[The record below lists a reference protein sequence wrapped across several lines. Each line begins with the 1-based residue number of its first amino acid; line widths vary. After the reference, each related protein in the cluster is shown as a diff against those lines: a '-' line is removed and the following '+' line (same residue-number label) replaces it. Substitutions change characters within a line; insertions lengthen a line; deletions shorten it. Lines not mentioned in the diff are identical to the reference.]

1 MLHFCSFRYFGTLF
15 ALEHKK
21 RSIMISRIKSHSL
34 KTLLIALFII
44 PLVSLGQPAVRQ
56 MGNTAFQRGEKLTF
70 KVYYQSLITGKVTAG
85 EAKIEVRDKKVI
97 KNKRPTYHIV
107 GTGESKGAFD
117 FFFKVRDRFET
128 FIDEEGMF
136 PWYFIRRTREG
147 GYKKDDEVT
156 FEQFS
161 NLAISRNAVKKV
173 PPNIQDI
180 VSVFYYARTLDI
192 TGVKPGDSF
201 PLSFFL
207 DDSVYVSK
215 IIFLGREQVTTESGT
230 FNCLKFKPMVAT
242 GEVFKEP
249 YPMQLWVTDDRN
261 RIPVKV
267 QSAVIVG
274 SVKME
279 LIAYE
284 GIRNPVSAIVQNG
297 KKK

>member
-1 MLHFCSFRYFGTLF
+1 LYYCDYFGTLF
-15 ALEHKK
+15 ANTAETAF
-21 RSIMISRIKSHSL
+21 IMNVKQ
-34 KTLLIALFII
+34 KTLITKALLFLLLIMPALTWSQ
-44 PLVSLGQPAVRQ
+44 VVRQ
-56 MGNTAFQRGEKLTF
+56 MGNTAFERGEKLNF
-70 KVYYQSLITGKVTAG
+70 KVYYQSLLTGKVTAG
-85 EAKIEVRDKKVI
+85 EAKIEVKDKKVM
-97 KNKRPTYHIV
+97 KNNRPTYHIV
-107 GTGESKGAFD
+107 GTGQSKGAFN
-117 FFFKVRDRFET
+117 FFFKVDDRFET

-161 NLAISRNAVKKV
+161 NMAISRNAVKRV
-173 PPNIQDI
+173 PSNIQDI

-192 TGVKPGDSF
+192 TGVDPGDSF

-230 FNCLKFKPMVAT
+230 YNCLKFKPMVAT

-249 YPMQLWVTDDRN
+249 YPMQLWITDDKN
-261 RIPVKV
+261 RIPVLM
-267 QSAVIVG
+267 QSAVVVG

-279 LIAYE
+279 LISFE
-284 GIRNPVSAIVQNG
+284 GIRNPVTALVHKE

>member
-1 MLHFCSFRYFGTLF
+1 MSSVNMPRIFLLLVFSFCIPF
-15 ALEHKK
+15 
-21 RSIMISRIKSHSL
+21 SIY
-34 KTLLIALFII
+34 A
-44 PLVSLGQPAVRQ
+44 QPRKVE
-56 MGNTAFQRGEKLTF
+56 NTAFNRGEKLNF
-70 KVYYQSLITGKVTAG
+70 KVYYQSLLTGKVTAG
-85 EAKIEVRDKKVI
+85 EANIEVKHKKVI
-97 KNKRPTYHIV
+97 KNNRPTYHIV
-107 GTGESKGAFD
+107 GIGESRGTFD

-128 FIDEEGMF
+128 FIDEDGMY

-156 FEQFS
+156 FEQHS
-161 NLAISRNAVKKV
+161 NLAISRNAVKRV
-173 PPNIQDI
+173 PSNIQDI

-192 TGVKPGDSF
+192 TGTKPGDAF

-215 IIFLGREQVTTESGT
+215 IIYLGREQVTTEAGT

-279 LIAYE
+279 LTSYE
-284 GIRNPVSAIVQNG
+284 GIRNPVSAIVQNR